1 MATPVANL
9 KIKLD
14 GEAEYRQALSS
25 IDKATK
31 EIGSELNLLSAKFSK
46 NGDSVEALTEKSEV
60 LSKKFKTQ
68 QERVDV
74 LKKAVEEAES
84 IQKKAQKAFDET
96 ASTLDAGSEEYKAM
110 AAQVQKAADQT
121 TVWQTKLNNATADL
135 YKMQDALDENAEALK
150 SAGEEADKAS
160 QAAEDFGKATD
171 DSKKKS
177 DGFGGAVEN
186 LAGDLGIK
194 IPPAAQKAAT
204 KLGGLGTAAGAVTV
218 TVAAL
223 GAAVV
228 AAEKKLVSMT
238 KETAASAAELL
249 KQSSIAGQS
258 TQTIQELTYAGERLG
273 VSYDRIQDSL
283 KETTNKM
290 QEARDG
296 SEDVASAYQR
306 LGIRITDSNGELRDA
321 ESVFWETIDALGEME
336 NRTERDAIAMDL
348 LSESAREL
356 NPLIEAGSG
365 KIKAYAQEAKDMGYV
380 LSNDD
385 LNALKDVDTAV
396 KNLEDS
402 QEAFHNKLSAE
413 FAPYLSEFLATTQ
426 DQIES
431 TGDALVTSGIVDGLG
446 MILDSVG
453 GLISPMDELSDST
466 VPRMVRALQPLAVL
480 LAAIADAL
488 QFFGGIASFFLT
500 ADPERFIR
508 AFDAFDINDDN
519 PSYSHQ
525 MMDLINDLEQQ
536 AADAKLESDFLKNR
550 QSSSF
555 GAGSGFGMISESTN
569 TPKLGKVTSSD
580 YLDTAL
586 NINKFG
592 KTSNA
597 DAASQYR
604 EYLKDNSEFLSYDI
618 WKKQRG
624 YNAAGTDYWYGGRTL
639 IGENGPEMAI
649 LPQGT
654 RILTAQESRQ
664 ASGGDVYNITIPASS
679 IKEFEDIIRIVK
691 NRRRVSR
698 MEGEL

>member
-46 NGDSVEALTEKSEV
+46 NGDSVEALSEKSEI

-68 QERVDV
+68 QERVDI

-204 KLGGLGTAAGAVTV
+204 KLGGVGTAAGAVTV

-228 AAEKKLVSMT
+228 AAEKKLISMT
-238 KETAASAAELL
+238 KKSAAFADNILTMSMTTGLSTEQLQEFSYAAELIDVSVDTL
-249 KQSSIAGQS
+249 
-258 TQTIQELTYAGERLG
+258 QTSLTKLTNNMQNAMNGTGDAMKAFDRLG
-273 VSYDRIQDSL
+273 VSVTDANGNMRRANDVFYD
-283 KETTNKM
+283 
-290 QEARDG
+290 A
-296 SEDVASAYQR
+296 
-306 LGIRITDSNGELRDA
+306 
-321 ESVFWETIDALGEME
+321 IDALGDVQ
-336 NRTERDAIAMDL
+336 NATERDALAMDIFGR
-348 LSESAREL
+348 SAQDL
-356 NPLIEAGSG
+356 NPLIIQGSG
-365 KIKAYAQEAKDMGYV
+365 TLREYANEAHNAGYV
-380 LSNDD
+380 LDNETLSALGAVDD
-385 LNALKDVDTAV
+385 GVQRLQTT
-396 KNLEDS
+396 

-413 FAPYLSEFLATTQ
+413 FAPYLTELLDTTRE
-426 DQIES
+426 QIDVL
-431 TGDALVTSGIVDGLG
+431 GDALVTSGVIDGLG

-453 GLISPMDELSDST
+453 GLLSPVNELSDST
-466 VPRMVRALQPLAVL
+466 VPNLVRALEPLATI
-480 LAAIADAL
+480 LAVIADL
-488 QFFGGIASFFLT
+488 VQFFGGIGSFILT
-500 ADPERFIR
+500 AEPERFIR
-508 AFDAFDINDDN
+508 AFDAFNINPDN
-519 PSYSHQ
+519 PSYGAQ
-525 MMDLINDLEQQ
+525 MRDLIDELERKA
-536 AADAKLESDFLKNR
+536 AADKYEENLRENR

-555 GAGSGFGMISESTN
+555 GTRSGFGSSLE
-569 TPKLGKVTSSD
+569 TPKLDKVTSSD

-592 KTSNA
+592 KVSNA
-597 DAASQYR
+597 DAASRYR
-604 EYLKDNSEFLSYDI
+604 AYLKDNSEFLSYDV

-639 IGENGPEMAI
+639 IGEHGPEMAI

-664 ASGGDVYNITIPASS
+664 AGGGDTYYITIDAKN
-679 IKEFEDIIRIVK
+679 IKELNDVVRIAK
-691 NRRRVSR
+691 NHRRLSR
-698 MEGEL
+698 MEGAL